1 MLRNLLLLIIAVL
14 AAILAVHGGVD
25 LVKTHPM
32 KMEKYDVCLIN
43 MKSAKR
49 RLAMFKQNYALTDIS
64 KTHSLIRI
72 PGIDG
77 KQIPNIAEL
86 LSPKALNEVLTAERA
101 GHRVKHYQ
109 LTRGAIGCY
118 QSHVKAW
125 TALLETDNSAALMF
139 EDDAV
144 MVADIGARISEL
156 EVPDDFDILLLGYYC
171 NKCADDKRI
180 GMKRVTKFY
189 GLHSYF
195 VSRKFV
201 EKFLRSPESKTISK
215 QIDAQLS
222 DMAAAGRIRVY
233 AVPDQLAFQN
243 NQEHGTSI
251 QMPIK
256 PTEGV
261 DVWE

>member
-1 MLRNLLLLIIAVL
+1 MRTLLLLILAVL
-14 AAILAVHGGVD
+14 AAILAVVQVD
-25 LVKTHPM
+25 KVKTHSM
-32 KMEKYDVCLIN
+32 KMEKYDVSVIN
-43 MKSAKR
+43 LKSAKR
-49 RLAMFKQNYALTDIS
+49 RLGMFKQCYELTDIS
-64 KTHSLIRI
+64 KTHSLIRV
-72 PGIDG
+72 PGIGG

-86 LSPKALNEVLTAERA
+86 LSPKALNEVLTAERV

-125 TALLETDNSAALMF
+125 TALLETDNSAALLF

-144 MVADIGARISEL
+144 MVMDIGARISEL
-156 EVPDDFDILLLGYYC
+156 QVPDDFDILLLGYFC
-171 NKCADDKRI
+171 NKCTDDKRI
-180 GMKRVTKFY
+180 GFKKVTKFY
-189 GLHSYF
+189 GLHGYI

-201 EKFLRSPESKTISK
+201 EKFMQSPESRTISK

-222 DMAAAGRIRVY
+222 DMAADGRIRVY

-256 PTEGV
+256 SVKGV